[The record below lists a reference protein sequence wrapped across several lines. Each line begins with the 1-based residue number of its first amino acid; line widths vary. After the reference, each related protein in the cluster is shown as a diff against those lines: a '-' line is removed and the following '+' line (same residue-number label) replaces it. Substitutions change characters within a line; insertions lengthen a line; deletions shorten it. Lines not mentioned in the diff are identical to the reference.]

1 MAAASRRGGKRIS
14 RKARA
19 AAAAHDVLDRAM
31 HSAKTTTS
39 TDDITGS
46 LKHESAAI
54 RLTALKRLC
63 PCKLRGHAGKDEFA
77 PVWDAI
83 FGMVDD
89 DCVKV
94 RSQVRTPLDCK
105 LHRSR

>member
-1 MAAASRRGGKRIS
+1 
-14 RKARA
+14 
-19 AAAAHDVLDRAM
+19 
-31 HSAKTTTS
+31 
-39 TDDITGS
+39 
-46 LKHESAAI
+46 
-54 RLTALKRLC
+54 LTALKRLC